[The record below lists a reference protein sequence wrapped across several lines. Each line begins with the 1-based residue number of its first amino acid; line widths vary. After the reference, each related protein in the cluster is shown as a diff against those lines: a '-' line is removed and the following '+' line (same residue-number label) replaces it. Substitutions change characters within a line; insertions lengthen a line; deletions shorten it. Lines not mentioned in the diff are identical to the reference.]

1 MEEWL
6 DKVLSSLPLVI
17 NPRNVDHGNIKKIK
31 INKKNVKNH
40 RKDTKARVDKRPLIS
55 YIERMKGRNM
65 KTVTI
70 NVSGASQSQWST
82 FLLELN
88 LMKKAWR
95 SYGVDAEL
103 KAKSLTKI
111 INLGTTYGEANRRL
125 RQDSK
130 QVQQNKR

>member
-6 DKVLSSLPLVI
+6 DKVLSSLHLVI

-31 INKKNVKNH
+31 ISKKSAKNH
-40 RKDTKARVDKRPLIS
+40 KKDIKARVDKHPLVS

-70 NVSGASQSQWST
+70 NVTGASQSQWST

-125 RQDSK
+125 RQE
-130 QVQQNKR
+130 NK